1 MSQPVKHPE
10 QGRFAGSA
18 FSDQDQGF
26 TLNHFEIDVLE
37 DSNTRAELLAHVA
50 DTQDGWVH
58 CLFFLDKTDHGYITK
73 ASERETIDS
82 LSTGISV
89 KSDVA

>member
-1 MSQPVKHPE
+1 MDPVKEGIQSLSFHLSVCRLQACEGNP
-10 QGRFAGSA
+10 
-18 FSDQDQGF
+18 
-26 TLNHFEIDVLE
+26 I
-37 DSNTRAELLAHVA
+37 
-50 DTQDGWVH
+50 
-58 CLFFLDKTDHGYITK
+58 FFLDKTDHGYITK